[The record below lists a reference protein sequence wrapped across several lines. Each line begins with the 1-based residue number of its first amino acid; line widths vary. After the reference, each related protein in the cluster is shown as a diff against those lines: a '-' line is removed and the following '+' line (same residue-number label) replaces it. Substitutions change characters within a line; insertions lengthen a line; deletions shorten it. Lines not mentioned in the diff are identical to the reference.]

1 MHKKRARQEHGPF
14 YFCKSKTEQMNK
26 ALVLIITTMIF
37 SVMLSSSLYACY
49 AVIAGNPIPNRIDR
63 LYSSF
68 LLYWIPKS
76 SNRWC
81 EKTPRNIHHIYQID
95 NYFNGNFRFIQIIR
109 DGRDVI
115 LSKHPTDKD
124 KYWVSPERWIRDV
137 STGLKIADNP
147 KVHTVKYEDLVL
159 DFGNSVAEICSFLDI
174 KPSKEILNWHM
185 NATVTRNRA
194 YHTKVQHINAL
205 SVGKWKESK
214 YEKRVEELT
223 GDPKGLKLLESLG
236 YF

>member
-1 MHKKRARQEHGPF
+1 M
-14 YFCKSKTEQMNK
+14 
-26 ALVLIITTMIF
+26 
-37 SVMLSSSLYACY
+37 
-49 AVIAGNPIPNRIDR
+49 
-63 LYSSF
+63 
-68 LLYWIPKS
+68 
-76 SNRWC
+76 
-81 EKTPRNIHHIYQID
+81 
-95 NYFNGNFRFIQIIR
+95 
-109 DGRDVI
+109 
-115 LSKHPTDKD
+115 
-124 KYWVSPERWIRDV
+124 
-137 STGLKIADNP
+137 
-147 KVHTVKYEDLVL
+147 VKYEDLVL

-194 YHTKVQHINAL
+194 YHAKVQHINAL